1 MILSQCINDYLTLL
15 ITMVHECHGDIITFA
30 GDAFLAF
37 WQYDPS
43 VADNSTPATPLLHA
57 ANCALKLQ
65 EKYHTYQV
73 PGTSVILKIHI
84 GIAYGSFY
92 GIFPYCDTHC
102 CFLYSLELVLL
113 YLYICNDT
121 LLAYLFLALFLIIL
135 FSCYSYHSLLEI

>member
-1 MILSQCINDYLTLL
+1 MDISGFSALTHALGQGPKGAMILSQCINDYLTLL

-65 EKYHTYQV
+65 EKYNTYQV

-92 GIFPYCDTHC
+92 GMFP
-102 CFLYSLELVLL
+102 FWM
-113 YLYICNDT
+113 
-121 LLAYLFLALFLIIL
+121 FLAFFI
-135 FSCYSYHSLLEI
+135 